1 MKTRAAH
8 YRTGLLALISCGALL
23 SPSITI
29 ASEWGYQGKH
39 GVDSWGAISA
49 TCSDGKNQ
57 SPIDINS
64 NVTIDASLANLAM
77 NYSGQV
83 SDIVNNGHTV
93 QVNVT
98 GENTLSIDG
107 DTFALKQFHFHT
119 PSENTLNGKHSPL
132 EAHFVHANSDNAL
145 AVVSVFY
152 QAGLREDSALKQVLS
167 NIPNNNQT
175 IQPSASITLD
185 SLLPRVR
192 SYYRFS
198 GSLTTPPCSE
208 GVRWFVLKDK
218 QTADQQ
224 EIDQLKAIMGNNAR
238 PTQPIHARKVLQ

>member
-1 MKTRAAH
+1 M
-8 YRTGLLALISCGALL
+8 L
-23 SPSITI
+23 PETI
-29 ASEWGYQGKH
+29 RS
-39 GVDSWGAISA
+39 
-49 TCSDGKNQ
+49 
-57 SPIDINS
+57 
-64 NVTIDASLANLAM
+64 
-77 NYSGQV
+77 V
-83 SDIVNNGHTV
+83 SM
-93 QVNVT
+93 
-98 GENTLSIDG
+98 G

-119 PSENTLNGKHSPL
+119 PSENTLNGEHSPL
-132 EAHFVHANSDNAL
+132 EAHFVHANSNNAL
-145 AVVSVFY
+145 AVISVFY

-167 NIPNNNQT
+167 SIPNNNQT
-175 IQPSASITLD
+175 IQPSTSIALD